1 MRAIGAASA
10 ALLGAA
16 ALALTA
22 PAPAVASGK
31 YAPGDFA
38 ISPSTVQ
45 PGAKVVLTAP
55 GCPGTAM
62 ASSGVFD
69 TVTIPAGRSATATVD
84 WDAKRGAVY
93 TVSFTCAGGTP
104 GSADLTITPATS
116 TPTTSSTAVPTVTT
130 TRTVTTTAP
139 SQGVRGGVGGSIGGL
154 NAGQLAAG
162 TGLVVAAATGVIFVL
177 RRRAESRRH

>member
-22 PAPAVASGK
+22 PAPAVASGRL
-31 YAPGDFA
+31 APGDFA
-38 ISPSTVQ
+38 ISPSAVQ
-45 PGAKVVLTAP
+45 PGGRVVLTAP
-55 GCPGTAM
+55 GCSGTAM

-104 GSADLTITPATS
+104 GTADLRISPATGS
-116 TPTTSSTAVPTVTT
+116 PTTSSTAVPTVTT

-162 TGLVVAAATGVIFVL
+162 TGLVVAAATAVIFML

>member
-45 PGAKVVLTAP
+45 PGGRVVLTAP
-55 GCPGTAM
+55 GCSGTAM

-84 WDAKRGAVY
+84 WDARRGAVY
-93 TVSFTCAGGTP
+93 TVSFTCAGGAP
-104 GSADLTITPATS
+104 GTVDLTIAPATS
-116 TPTTSSTAVPTVTT
+116 TPTTSSTAAPTVTA
-130 TRTVTTTAP
+130 TRTVASTAP

-154 NAGQLAAG
+154 NAGELAAG
-162 TGLVVAAATGVIFVL
+162 TGLVVAAATGLIFVL
-177 RRRAESRRH
+177 RRRADNRRH

>member
-45 PGAKVVLTAP
+45 PGGRVVLTAP
-55 GCPGTAM
+55 GCSGTAM

-84 WDAKRGAVY
+84 WDARRGAVY

-104 GSADLTITPATS
+104 GTADLSIAPATS
-116 TPTTSSTAVPTVTT
+116 TPTTSSTAVPTVTA

-162 TGLVVAAATGVIFVL
+162 TGLVVAAATGVVFML
-177 RRRAESRRH
+177 RRRADNRRH

>member
-1 MRAIGAASA
+1 M
-10 ALLGAA
+10 
-16 ALALTA
+16 
-22 PAPAVASGK
+22 
-31 YAPGDFA
+31 
-38 ISPSTVQ
+38 
-45 PGAKVVLTAP
+45 VLTAP
-55 GCPGTAM
+55 GCSGTAM

-84 WDAKRGAVY
+84 WDARRGAVY
-93 TVSFTCAGGTP
+93 TVSFTCAGGAP
-104 GSADLTITPATS
+104 GTADLRIPPATSSPTS

-162 TGLVVAAATGVIFVL
+162 TGLVVAAATAVIFML
-177 RRRAESRRH
+177 RRRAEGRRH